1 MTSLSKPRN
10 ILTALGALFLLTAC
24 DAFTSDERPPLEGER
39 ISVLELQKSLE
50 PDDAA
55 LESQGLITPR
65 AWRNEFWPQRGGYP
79 NHSMQNI
86 ALSSGALKKA
96 WSADIGDGS
105 TDELPLNAFPVVVGG
120 QVYTLDTEG
129 SLRAFN
135 TENGREIWDTN
146 VSDPDEDD
154 PVIAGG
160 IAFSGGVLYVT
171 NGYNE
176 LLAVRPQDGQI
187 IWRRG
192 LPAPSRAAPTVIE
205 GRAFVTTLDNKV
217 LAIDAKNGSILWE
230 YLGIGETA
238 GLVGAASPAANRDVV
253 IPAFTSGEITA
264 LRVANGSIAWTD
276 NLTSLRKFGGLD
288 TISDIKAL
296 PVIDKGL
303 IFAISFSG
311 RLVAIEER
319 TGTRVWQR
327 EISGSQTPWLAGN
340 HLFVLSSENQLIAL
354 GREKGAIRWVKSLP
368 RMEDG
373 EPLVFNGPVLAGGR
387 LIVAGTDGRVIEVSP
402 ENGEII
408 REWDAGDTIIAPPIV
423 ANETLYL
430 LSKNGTLTAYK

>member
-1 MTSLSKPRN
+1 M
-10 ILTALGALFLLTAC
+10 
-24 DAFTSDERPPLEGER
+24 
-39 ISVLELQKSLE
+39 
-50 PDDAA
+50 
-55 LESQGLITPR
+55 
-65 AWRNEFWPQRGGYP
+65 
-79 NHSMQNI
+79 
-86 ALSSGALKKA
+86 
-96 WSADIGDGS
+96 
-105 TDELPLNAFPVVVGG
+105 
-120 QVYTLDTEG
+120 
-129 SLRAFN
+129 
-135 TENGREIWDTN
+135 
-146 VSDPDEDD
+146 
-154 PVIAGG
+154 
-160 IAFSGGVLYVT
+160 
-171 NGYNE
+171 
-176 LLAVRPQDGQI
+176 
-187 IWRRG
+187 
-192 LPAPSRAAPTVIE
+192 
-205 GRAFVTTLDNKV
+205 
-217 LAIDAKNGSILWE
+217 
-230 YLGIGETA
+230 
-238 GLVGAASPAANRDVV
+238 
-253 IPAFTSGEITA
+253 
-264 LRVANGSIAWTD
+264 
-276 NLTSLRKFGGLD
+276 RKFGGLD

>member
-264 LRVANGSIAWTD
+264 LRVANGSIA
-276 NLTSLRKFGGLD
+276 
-288 TISDIKAL
+288 
-296 PVIDKGL
+296 
-303 IFAISFSG
+303 
-311 RLVAIEER
+311 
-319 TGTRVWQR
+319 
-327 EISGSQTPWLAGN
+327 
-340 HLFVLSSENQLIAL
+340 
-354 GREKGAIRWVKSLP
+354 
-368 RMEDG
+368 
-373 EPLVFNGPVLAGGR
+373 
-387 LIVAGTDGRVIEVSP
+387 
-402 ENGEII
+402 
-408 REWDAGDTIIAPPIV
+408 
-423 ANETLYL
+423 
-430 LSKNGTLTAYK
+430 